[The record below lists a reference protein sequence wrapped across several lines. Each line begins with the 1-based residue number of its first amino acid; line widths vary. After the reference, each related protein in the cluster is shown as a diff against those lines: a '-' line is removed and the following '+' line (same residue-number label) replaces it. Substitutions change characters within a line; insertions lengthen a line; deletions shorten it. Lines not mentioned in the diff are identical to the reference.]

1 MKHEYGLILLLT
13 ALASAPLVAQQ
24 PGKLGLPPTSIDLE
38 QNNPAKAAAS
48 AKAAAKSDAI
58 KDAGGITE
66 IPATV
71 AVGDV
76 DDKTAQAQAESA
88 RVLRSVDAALRAD
101 PRTAELGLRLT
112 MDNNGAIAMRG
123 DVPSKQSRAA
133 AESIATKTAGPNRVE
148 NRIVVTTK

>member
-1 MKHEYGLILLLT
+1 MKHEYGLVLLL
-13 ALASAPLVAQQ
+13 ALAAAPAIAQE

-71 AVGDV
+71 AAGDV

-88 RVLRSVDAALRAD
+88 RILRSVDSALRAD
-101 PRTAELGLRLT
+101 ARTAQLGLRLT
-112 MDNNGAIAMRG
+112 MDNNGTIAMRG
-123 DVPSKQSRAA
+123 EVPSRQSRAA
-133 AESIATKTAGPNRVE
+133 AESIATKAAGAGRIE
-148 NRIVVTTK
+148 NRITVTTK